1 MSPPMDW
8 LEKFLLFRSDRA
20 LSFLLLFLV
29 LLLFVVYPFFS
40 LEGFG
45 KYLIDVGFALVL
57 ISATFAVERRGL
69 RRVAFG
75 LATVSLLTRWAT
87 YATPNRELLLANV
100 IIGLVFLVFAA
111 FAILGR
117 VFASGPV
124 TRHRVEG
131 AVAVYLLLGLIF
143 GSVYA
148 LIAMTVPDA
157 FATDTTMITITRW
170 SRETYDEVM
179 GAATYFSFITLT
191 TVGYGDVTPL
201 NEVAK
206 QFTVLEALIGQ
217 LYPAI
222 LLARLVSLQ
231 VTTRTE

>member
-1 MSPPMDW
+1 MGW
-8 LEKFLLFRSDRA
+8 LEEVLLFRSDRA
-20 LSFLLLFLV
+20 LSFLLGFLL

-40 LEGFG
+40 PEGFG
-45 KYLIDVGFALVL
+45 KYLVDIGFTLVL
-57 ISATFAVERRGL
+57 ISGTFAMANRGL
-69 RRVAFG
+69 RRIAFG
-75 LATVSLLTRWAT
+75 LAFVSLLTRWAT
-87 YATPNRELLLANV
+87 YAISSRELLLASV
-100 IIGLVFLVFAA
+100 IVGLVFLVFATVV
-111 FAILGR
+111 ILGR

-124 TRHRVEG
+124 SRHRVEG

-143 GSVYA
+143 GTAFA

-157 FATDTTMITITRW
+157 FALDTSRIVLTGW
-170 SRETYDEVM
+170 SRETYDQVM
-179 GAATYFSFITLT
+179 GAFTYFSFITLT

-206 QFTVLEALIGQ
+206 QLAVLEALIGQ

-231 VTTRTE
+231 VSTPTE